1 MTENLSD
8 ELGLGYEFFQPIV
21 TVLSDTLF
29 DYFVIIYDIFKVAL
43 L

>member
-8 ELGLGYEFFQPIV
+8 ELGLGYEFFQHIV
-21 TVLSDTLF
+21 TVLNKALF